1 MNPPELLTA
10 EISAG
15 ELLDKIAIL
24 EIKQRRISDS
34 GKQQNIRRELEALSS
49 VRARA
54 LPSTQSL
61 DAYFAELTRVNE
73 ILWDT
78 EDEIRDCE
86 RRRDFGARFVELA
99 RTVYRT
105 NDQRSAIKRAVNDLV
120 GSRLVE
126 EKSYSHY
133 DAP

>member
-1 MNPPELLTA
+1 MA

-24 EIKQRRISDS
+24 EIKQRRIPDAA
-34 GKQQNIRRELEALSS
+34 KQQNIRRELESLSA

-54 LPSTQSL
+54 LPSTPAL
-61 DAYFAELTRVNE
+61 DAHFAELIRVNE
-73 ILWDT
+73 ILWNT

-86 RRRDFGARFVELA
+86 RRKDFGSRFVQLA
-99 RTVYRT
+99 RAVYHT
-105 NDQRSAIKRAVNDLV
+105 NDQRSAIKRAVNELA

-126 EKSYSHY
+126 EKSYASY
-133 DAP
+133 DAC